1 MDMQQVHTNGTVKQ
15 QSRPWQRA
23 GMATGV
29 VAGLLFSIGA
39 LIPVAV
45 NQTSYRN
52 VLLNQTLK
60 KHGLTAVASR
70 SNGGWLDPFEFHD
83 VVVSDSSGQLNGK
96 IESLKSNR
104 SILSHL
110 FSGRKQS
117 TVTLIHPRISIALDK
132 NGLISLK
139 TTPET
144 ATGDITFLIQN
155 GEVTL
160 QVPWRDLPILELDQ
174 LNVQGTVVQESD
186 GRWLTVD
193 AIDVLDHTE
202 LSDRHTEQNL
212 ALVAPL
218 LSQATSLNG
227 IISAQLSPIRICI
240 DEAISTDQSLLHGTV
255 QVHSMK
261 ARLRKEWSRNIVRLA
276 GQVKQT
282 AIPAD
287 VKMVSGSEI
296 QFSVSPKGIHHAGF
310 KLLLPD
316 VARGLEIA
324 SSGVLQLDEQIELTL
339 SIQMPMIPTS
349 HNSFLSSLTDFLQAP
364 IRLRVTGTVSDPTIV
379 TPDGRTLLEEFTHRV
394 APAVHTEDSNSVEGS
409 VRVMIQTGT
418 TKDETTRKQQLPE
431 RIFGLIGANEAAKTQ
446 P

>member
-1 MDMQQVHTNGTVKQ
+1 MDMQKAHTNGTLRQ

-29 VAGLLFSIGA
+29 MVGLLFGVGA

-83 VVVSDSSGQLNGK
+83 VVVSDPLGQLNGK

-117 TVTLIHPRISIALDK
+117 IVTLIHPRISIALDE
-132 NGLISLK
+132 NGLLSLK

-144 ATGDITFLIQN
+144 ATDDVIFLIQD

-174 LNVQGTVVQESD
+174 LNIQGRVAQESD
-186 GRWLTVD
+186 GRWLTID
-193 AIDVLDHTE
+193 AIDVLDHAE

-227 IISAQLSPIRICI
+227 TISAQLSPIRICI
-240 DEAISTDQSLLHGTV
+240 DKEISADQSLLHGTV
-255 QVHSMK
+255 QIHSMK
-261 ARLRKEWSRNIVRLA
+261 ARLRKEWSRNIVRLV

-282 AIPAD
+282 QIPAG
-287 VKMVSGSEI
+287 VKLVSESEI
-296 QFSVSPKGIHHAGF
+296 EFSVSPEGIHHSGF
-310 KLLLPD
+310 TLLLPD
-316 VARGLEIA
+316 VARGLEVA
-324 SSGVLQLDEQIELTL
+324 SSGVLQLDEQVDLTL
-339 SIQMPMIPTS
+339 NIQMPMIRTS
-349 HNSFLSSLTDFLQAP
+349 RNSFLSSLTDILQAP
-364 IRLRVTGTVSDPTIV
+364 IQLRVTGTVSHPTIV

-394 APAVHTEDSNSVEGS
+394 APALHTEGSNSVAGS
-409 VRVMIQTGT
+409 VRAIIQAGT
-418 TKDETTRKQQLPE
+418 TRNETTRKQQLPGQ
-431 RIFGLIGANEAAKTQ
+431 IFGLIRAIDAAKTK